1 MTFVHKELLTK
12 NGIIKSLTETQITIL
27 EALSSFKFNQQFGV
41 IKLTYKP
48 VRNNI
53 NLHHQQ
59 YHHNNKSRLTTLF
72 IMNAYKVQIEVS
84 VMTKRQEQIQSVLY
98 TPKQKFKQIAYS
110 SETQTLYIGNLSD
123 NNIED
128 DLYEFLGLR
137 STKCVKKNLV

>member
-12 NGIIKSLTETQITIL
+12 NGIIKSLTETQTTIL

-110 SETQTLYIGNLSD
+110 SETQTLYIGNLSY

-137 STKCVKKNLV
+137 STKCVKKILV

>member
-12 NGIIKSLTETQITIL
+12 NGIIKSLTETQTTIL

-110 SETQTLYIGNLSD
+110 SETQTL
-123 NNIED
+123 
-128 DLYEFLGLR
+128 
-137 STKCVKKNLV
+137 

>member
-1 MTFVHKELLTK
+1 MIFVQKLLTK
-12 NGIIKSLTETQITIL
+12 NGVIKSLTETQTTIL
-27 EALSSFKFNQQFGV
+27 EALSSLKFNQQFGV

-59 YHHNNKSRLTTLF
+59 YHHNSKSRLTTLC
-72 IMNAYKVQIEVS
+72 IMNAYEVQIRVS
-84 VMTKRQEQIQSVLY
+84 VMTKRQQQIQSVLY
-98 TPKQKFKQIAYS
+98 TPKQKPKQIAYS

-128 DLYEFLGLR
+128 DLYEFLGLC
-137 STKCVKKNLV
+137 STKYVKKILV